1 MGEKLLAVLLEGV
14 ATGGLYVVVAL
25 GLSLVAG
32 VMRLLNLA
40 HGEFLVASVYLM
52 MTVMNVTQA
61 DPVLAMLGTL
71 PIVFAAAYL
80 IQRSL
85 LQQLMTHSGE
95 AVLVGTFGISIA
107 AQAAFQII
115 YGSSPVSVISLMGL
129 TGVDIL
135 GHTMRWVSVVA
146 VGLGL
151 GLTLATHL
159 LLTRTTFGRSLRA
172 AAEDALAAQSLGVDV
187 RHVFALCFGLGAV
200 LTACGAL
207 VVGTGFSVEP
217 TSGLLWLVRGVTVV
231 VIGGMG
237 SVWGTLIAG
246 GLVGLAEETGVVLL
260 GPEYRDI
267 VVFGLLVALL
277 VARPNGL
284 FARSAR

>member
-1 MGEKLLAVLLEGV
+1 MEKLLSLLIEGLG
-14 ATGGLYVVVAL
+14 TGGLYVVVAL

-40 HGEFLVASVYLM
+40 HGEFLVGSVYLIMTM
-52 MTVMNVTQA
+52 MA
-61 DPVLAMLGTL
+61 LLGLDPFLAMILAL
-71 PIVFAAAYL
+71 PVVFAAAYL

-85 LQQLMTHSGE
+85 LQHLMSHSAE
-95 AVLVGTFGISIA
+95 AVLVATFGISIA
-107 AQAAFQII
+107 FQAIFQIV
-115 YGSSPVSVISLMGL
+115 YGSNAVAITSLLGL

-135 GHTMRWVSVVA
+135 GHTTRWVSVIA
-146 VGLGL
+146 VLL
-151 GLTLATHL
+151 AAGLTLGTHV

-172 AAEDALAAQSLGVDV
+172 AAEDAMAAQSLGVDV

-200 LTACGAL
+200 LTSVGAI
-207 VVGTGFSVEP
+207 VVGIGFSVEP
-217 TSGLLWLVRGVTVV
+217 TSGLLWLLRGVAVV

-246 GLVGLAEETGVVLL
+246 CGVGIAEEAGVVIF

-267 VVFGLLVALL
+267 VVFGLLVLVL

-284 FARSAR
+284 FAKGAI